1 MDAVVVAPNLV
12 LPVAQDHSQDV
23 SRAVLIRS
31 AEPVRTVG
39 RNLYGSS
46 LRNSQSCRVGR
57 ESCVAVSWTVLMR
70 VVRARMLMQ
79 YKQVPR
85 IDTDRFAGSH
95 AGEDLTSSLSV
106 PPDPF
111 AF

>member
-46 LRNSQSCRVGR
+46 LRNS
-57 ESCVAVSWTVLMR
+57 
-70 VVRARMLMQ
+70 
-79 YKQVPR
+79 
-85 IDTDRFAGSH
+85 
-95 AGEDLTSSLSV
+95 
-106 PPDPF
+106 
-111 AF
+111 